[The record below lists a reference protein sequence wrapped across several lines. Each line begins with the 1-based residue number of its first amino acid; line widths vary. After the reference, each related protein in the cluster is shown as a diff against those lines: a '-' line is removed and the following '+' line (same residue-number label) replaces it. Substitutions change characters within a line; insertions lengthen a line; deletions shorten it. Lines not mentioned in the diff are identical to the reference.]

1 MSRADAPVGNV
12 IGGTKQE
19 TMNVLCLRV
28 LMDKYVAPLSKGFLG
43 KGQKGQKKVKVSDP
57 GGFSGQHGR
66 EEKIGL
72 LPISWAMNKN
82 TMDLLLVQVFPNET
96 AQLIKSSHHYRG

>member
-1 MSRADAPVGNV
+1 
-12 IGGTKQE
+12 
-19 TMNVLCLRV
+19 
-28 LMDKYVAPLSKGFLG
+28 MDKYVTPLSQGSQG
-43 KGQKGQKKVKVSDP
+43 RAEGQKKVKVSGP
-57 GGFSGQHGR
+57 GGFWLAGGGTVSEHGF